1 MTTEKYRQFIE
12 ELNSLSNDAYD
23 GDFVTGWNE
32 GLDAARELID
42 RYKYSF
48 LRQPDKP
55 TDVMHELNIVAA
67 SVSTISR
74 EVEAI
79 QKAMKEIS
87 SYIYRAYQKEGEKEQ

>member
-23 GDFVTGWNE
+23 GDFVAGWNE
-32 GLDAARELID
+32 GLDAARELIE

-48 LRQPDKP
+48 LSQPDKP
-55 TDVMHELNIVAA
+55 TDVMHALNSVAA
-67 SVSTISR
+67 SVATLYR
-74 EVEAI
+74 EVQTI
-79 QKAMKEIS
+79 QKSMQEIS